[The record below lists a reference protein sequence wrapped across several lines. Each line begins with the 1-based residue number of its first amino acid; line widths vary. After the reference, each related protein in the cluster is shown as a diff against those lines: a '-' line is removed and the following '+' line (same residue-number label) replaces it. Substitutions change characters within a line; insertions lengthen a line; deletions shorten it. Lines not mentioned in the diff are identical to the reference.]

1 MFRKSAVAAALFFIS
16 VSPDTYAL
24 GLGDINMQSALNQP
38 MAAVINLTSAAGT
51 DLSEIKVTLA
61 SREAHQRAGLSRAR
75 ILSDFRFKLDTGSNG
90 QPVVRITSHDAI
102 HEPFLEFMLQLE
114 WSNGRLLRQ
123 YTVLVDP
130 PVTIPAAAAVPVAPV
145 ARAPA
150 PAPATTNAAPRPTA
164 APPATTSPARSVTV
178 PEAAPVAD
186 SYGPIRRSDTLWGIA
201 KQLRPDESITMDQM
215 MLALQRAN
223 PQAFMG
229 DNINRMKAGVTLK
242 VPERSDIVSMS
253 PREATAETRRQYAE
267 WKAPREVARQEQPA
281 AEPVVD
287 TTTEAAAEAVAET
300 SPEEATTAAA
310 EPAPEADVAVTTE
323 AHLQLVAPE
332 DVAVEG
338 AATAGDPGTAVASPD
353 DASTLSQQLA
363 LVSEEAEANR
373 AQSQELQSRVD
384 ELEQQ
389 IVTMKRLLELKN
401 EELASMQ
408 QARSESAVEAEPAAE
423 PEAAV
428 VADADRN
435 AATEE
440 PRGIVNRLMDNP
452 VLAGLGVLVAIV
464 LGGILWV
471 STRQKNKHGL
481 FDDEMT
487 FNDQLAQGED
497 TGKAEPVVPVMTDIG
512 EYKEPAPEPP
522 AVSNQQEQPAGD
534 PLTEADVYLAYGRI
548 QQAEDVLQAALQ
560 NNPEDNTLRSKLLQV
575 YHQAGNAAAFDS
587 LASDFRGSVSGDDDE
602 WLKIAA
608 MGYELSP
615 GNALYGAA
623 GDAESATEFDMDLSG
638 MEDLLEDVSLA
649 ENQPDMK
656 DQHEDVTLTEDELPE
671 SIEFNLDDIVNETV
685 NIDELEDESEGL
697 LDSSDEVTT
706 KLDLARAYIDM
717 GDPEGARSI
726 LSEVMEEG
734 SDDQKREADTIISQ
748 LA

>member
-1 MFRKSAVAAALFFIS
+1 
-16 VSPDTYAL
+16 
-24 GLGDINMQSALNQP
+24 
-38 MAAVINLTSAAGT
+38 
-51 DLSEIKVTLA
+51 
-61 SREAHQRAGLSRAR
+61 
-75 ILSDFRFKLDTGSNG
+75 
-90 QPVVRITSHDAI
+90 
-102 HEPFLEFMLQLE
+102 
-114 WSNGRLLRQ
+114 
-123 YTVLVDP
+123 
-130 PVTIPAAAAVPVAPV
+130 
-145 ARAPA
+145 
-150 PAPATTNAAPRPTA
+150 
-164 APPATTSPARSVTV
+164 
-178 PEAAPVAD
+178 
-186 SYGPIRRSDTLWGIA
+186 
-201 KQLRPDESITMDQM
+201 MDQM

-223 PQAFMG
+223 PHAFMG

-242 VPERSDIVSMS
+242 VPERSDIVSMT

-310 EPAPEADVAVTTE
+310 EPATEADVAVTTE

-408 QARSESAVEAEPAAE
+408 QARSESAVEPEPAAE
-423 PEAAV
+423 PEAEV
-428 VADADRN
+428 VADVDGN

-471 STRQKNKHGL
+471 STRQKNNHGL

-487 FNDQLAQGED
+487 FNDQLAQDED
-497 TGKAEPVVPVMTDIG
+497 TGKAEPVVPVVTDIG
-512 EYKEPAPEPP
+512 EYTEPAPEPP
-522 AVSNQQEQPAGD
+522 AVSNQQEQAAGD

-649 ENQPDMK
+649 ENEPDMK
-656 DQHEDVTLTEDELPE
+656 DQLEDVSLTENELPE
-671 SIEFNLDDIVNETV
+671 SIEFNLDDIGNETV
-685 NIDELEDESEGL
+685 KIDELEDESEGL

-726 LSEVMEEG
+726 LSEVMQEG